1 MIESTPTESAN
12 FASHGD
18 RSAGCCCSRNGGS
31 GMTLASTDKR
41 RRSSMR
47 STSPWNGFLAG
58 RFLFGALICRLSPRR
73 LSVHLGVFLLDHRPK
88 ALLSVAQW
96 REYAQL
102 LLPLLSW
109 IMASE
114 PTGDGWYAKIQEPD
128 GKKRPQDFA
137 RPILGPPAHP
147 KRKHAHTP
155 AARVL
160 GRDRQ
165 IPE

>member
-1 MIESTPTESAN
+1 
-12 FASHGD
+12 
-18 RSAGCCCSRNGGS
+18 
-31 GMTLASTDKR
+31 
-41 RRSSMR
+41 
-47 STSPWNGFLAG
+47 
-58 RFLFGALICRLSPRR
+58 
-73 LSVHLGVFLLDHRPK
+73 LLDHRPK